1 MNEKTQ
7 TGFQPASGRF
17 SIPRMRTAS
26 KIVAEIRALDPAT
39 EVTEYWV
46 RQLIQNKAVPI
57 VWAGNKALINLDD
70 VLDLLRSG
78 TEQKAPEPD
87 SVGGIRRI
95 KEGRV

>member
-7 TGFQPASGRF
+7 TGFKPASGRF

-87 SVGGIRRI
+87 TVGGIRRI

>member
-1 MNEKTQ
+1 
-7 TGFQPASGRF
+7 
-17 SIPRMRTAS
+17 MRTAPG
-26 KIVAEIRALDPAT
+26 IIAEIRALDPAT

-57 VWAGNKALINLDD
+57 VRAGNKALINLDD

-87 SVGGIRRI
+87 TVGGIRRI
-95 KEGRV
+95 KEGRG